1 MAVKCVEMCG
11 NIEKFILGRSKNT
24 AMNVQNAILDRK
36 FLVTRVLRTKE
47 SSDCAVGGGRNK
59 I

>member
-1 MAVKCVEMCG
+1 MQTHAK
-11 NIEKFILGRSKNT
+11 
-24 AMNVQNAILDRK
+24 QNKILDRK
-36 FLVTRVLRTKE
+36 FFKKVTRVSHTKR